1 MECLKAYK
9 LQQVQP
15 VQYEDPYVRLT
26 MLPECDDPAAQGQT
40 LPDQDAGTTPHWD
53 KKLRNKVELACP
65 QDTAIRELGLRIEVV
80 NAKPPKVDM
89 VMGSAEIHIEE
100 FVDQVTKTIRKT
112 VDLVFEE
119 KPVGHIDLRMT
130 FTPL

>member
-1 MECLKAYK
+1 
-9 LQQVQP
+9 
-15 VQYEDPYVRLT
+15 
-26 MLPECDDPAAQGQT
+26 
-40 LPDQDAGTTPHWD
+40 
-53 KKLRNKVELACP
+53 
-65 QDTAIRELGLRIEVV
+65 
-80 NAKPPKVDM
+80 M